1 VTESRQTTTRTRA
14 AWVVLAALLC
24 GCAAEVQASP
34 GTAPSTDVDVHRAIV
49 QWNDGLDHLVVTFA
63 AETPSP
69 AAAEPVA
76 AAPAEAPVSPAP
88 VPSVP
93 VAPSSVS
100 VTPDDDSVLV
110 VGPDGEIRRQV
121 RDGSL
126 RLVVSLTEAERD
138 AVAAAADAALAVVVE
153 DPDGAVGP
161 PGRHYLM
168 TPGRLEFLGDGSTTG
183 TTAAPTT
190 AAPTT
195 AAPTT
200 TPPLPATTGPDAHRE
215 ALLAVPGVVSAERLT
230 SDTYAVATSGER
242 AAIEAVPGVETVMG
256 DLLVGLFDDPNQPQ
270 QWWLENKGTAD
281 AGGTVGVVGAD
292 VKAAAGWRVSRGA
305 GVVVA
310 VLDTGVEPTHPD
322 LIDRMW
328 TNSDEVCN
336 NGLDDDRN
344 GFVDDCAGWDFGS
357 NDRNPAPDAGVASSN
372 HGTHVAGIVAASSNG
387 VGVVGLAPEATIMP
401 VKLMSTSGVMTASSI
416 YGGIVYAVDN
426 GASVINL
433 SLGTAPNT
441 ARSLATTIETG
452 IGYARSRGVTVVA
465 AAGNNAVDIGTQPVW
480 PANYSLYYDN
490 VITVAAT
497 TNRDTRAS
505 FSNYGAP
512 VTIAAPGLHLYSTLP
527 GSTWGYMSGTSM
539 AAPVV
544 AGAVADLLASPLASA
559 PSAARARLVGTAA
572 STSAGPRLDLGA
584 ALGGNDTRS
593 VRAVYEGADALVPDT
608 VGTLGVR
615 LQATQVPPSVA
626 GVRMHLATL
635 VGGQVYAVTS
645 LPAVV
650 STPSGSTPVTSGDDG
665 SFPVVPLT
673 DTSGLTTT
681 TGLRFDLAMEL
692 PAGDFAVVTELVD
705 TTGAVAG
712 GTSVGYLTVAAPSAG
727 GGTSTT
733 SSPASS
739 TTVAGPTTTASAGT
753 GTTAPGPGTTA
764 PGTTAP
770 GTTAPGTPGPGTTAP
785 GTTAPG
791 TTAPGTTAPG
801 TTAPGTTAPGTT
813 APGTTAPGTTAPG
826 TTAPGTTAPGTTAP
840 GTTAPGTTV
849 PVTTAPAPTT
859 PPVPTTPVPD
869 PDTSGPWR
877 VDSMS
882 PRLATIDGGTAVVL
896 NGVFPTTVPVY
907 LWFGDLGIVQAVS
920 TGSTLTAL
928 TPAVAAPAITD
939 VSVRFRT
946 GTSYTLTLA
955 DAFTFIARST
965 STTTTTTTANTT
977 STTAVGATTTTTRA
991 TGTTAPGGT
1000 SPATT
1005 SPATTSP
1012 ATTSPVAATTTTVA
1026 VPPTLGSLRLRA
1038 VPNTGSL
1045 SRVSAASWP
1054 AGCRTASCSSSSL

>member
-1 VTESRQTTTRTRA
+1 VA
-14 AWVVLAALLC
+14 LAALLC

-34 GTAPSTDVDVHRAIV
+34 GTTPSTDDDVHREIV
-49 QWNDGLDHLVVTFA
+49 QWNDGLDHLVVTFV
-63 AETPSP
+63 AETPAP
-69 AAAEPVA
+69 AADEPAVA
-76 AAPAEAPVSPAP
+76 AAPDPVPVTPVP

-126 RLVVSLTEAERD
+126 RLVVSLTAAERA
-138 AVAAAADAALAVVVE
+138 AVEAAADAALAVVVE

-183 TTAAPTT
+183 TAAAPTTAAPTT

-200 TPPLPATTGPDAHRE
+200 AAPPPPPGPATAGPDAHRE
-215 ALLAVPGVVSAERLT
+215 ALLAVPGVVSVERLT
-230 SDTYAVATSGER
+230 PDTYAVATSGDR
-242 AAIEAVPGVETVMG
+242 AAIEAVPGVETVVG

-357 NDRNPAPDAGVASSN
+357 NDKNPAPDAGVTSSN

-387 VGVVGLAPEATIMP
+387 LGVVGLAPEATIMP

-452 IGYARSRGVTVVA
+452 IAYARSRGVTVVA
-465 AAGNNAVDIGTQPVW
+465 AAGNSAVDIGVQPVW

-559 PSAARARLVGTAA
+559 PSAARARLAGTAA
-572 STSAGPRLDLGA
+572 STSVGPRLDLGA

-608 VGTLGVR
+608 VGTLGIR
-615 LQATQVPPSVA
+615 LQATQVPPSVV

-665 SFPVVPLT
+665 SFPVVPLAN
-673 DTSGLTTT
+673 TSGLATT
-681 TGLRFDLAMEL
+681 TGLRLDLAMEL

-727 GGTSTT
+727 GGTPTT

-753 GTTAPGPGTTA
+753 GTTA
-764 PGTTAP
+764 
-770 GTTAPGTPGPGTTAP
+770 PGPGTTAP

-840 GTTAPGTTV
+840 GTTAPGTTAPGTTAPGTTAPGTTA
-849 PVTTAPAPTT
+849 PVTTAPVTTAPVPTT
-859 PPVPTTPVPD
+859 PVPTTPVPD

-882 PRLATIDGGTAVVL
+882 PRLATIDGGTTVVL

-955 DAFTFIARST
+955 DAFTFIAGST
-965 STTTTTTTANTT
+965 STTTTTTTAANTT

-991 TGTTAPGGT
+991 TGTTT
-1000 SPATT
+1000 SPVTT
-1005 SPATTSP
+1005 SPVTTSP
-1012 ATTSPVAATTTTVA
+1012 VTTSPVAATTTTVA
-1026 VPPTLGSLRLRA
+1026 VPPTLGSLKLRA
-1038 VPNTGSL
+1038 APSTGSL